1 MDKKTA
7 MYWQKVIEKAEQMDK
22 DAMGIYLEECDRRRM
37 NQLPRVEVDI
47 AEALNPPKPAPQ
59 REPWQLPPIIDEW
72 P

>member
-7 MYWQKVIEKAEQMDK
+7 LYWKEIIKKAEKGDK
-22 DAMGIYLEECDRRRM
+22 EAARIYLSEGKRRLENNLLM
-37 NQLPRVEVDI
+37 VEVDI